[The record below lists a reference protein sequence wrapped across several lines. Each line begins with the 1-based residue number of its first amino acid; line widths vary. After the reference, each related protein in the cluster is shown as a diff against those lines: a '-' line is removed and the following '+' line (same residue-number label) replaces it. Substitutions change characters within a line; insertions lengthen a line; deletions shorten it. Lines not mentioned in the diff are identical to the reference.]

1 MSSLSDESAGT
12 HAAAGVPAPGAAEAA
27 PVSAVVADA
36 KFVESTDSADAAP
49 DPQLIA
55 DLVTANRILFDQNVV
70 DAFGHVSARHDKRPD
85 RFLLA
90 RSMAPALVTGADILE
105 FDLDGN
111 PLAAKGRP
119 VYLERFIH
127 GEIYRARPDVGAV
140 VHSHSHA
147 VIPFGVVRSHKLR
160 AIFHM
165 AGFVGT
171 DTPIF
176 EIRDS
181 VGDGSDLLIRNSELG
196 AALARSLGNK
206 SVVLMRGHGVTVAA
220 ATLRQTVFGGV
231 YVDVNA
237 RLQLQAIG
245 LGAVNYLTEAEGC
258 AAATTNAASMG
269 RAWELWKMRVEGKL

>member
-1 MSSLSDESAGT
+1 MNSSSHNPTRVSDAGSD
-12 HAAAGVPAPGAAEAA
+12 AA

-36 KFVESTDSADAAP
+36 KTVGGAEPADAAP
-49 DPQLIA
+49 DADLIA
-55 DLVTANRILFDQNVV
+55 DLVIANRILFDQHVV
-70 DAFGHVSARHDKRPD
+70 DAFGHVSVRHDKRPD

-90 RSMAPALVTGADILE
+90 RSMAPGLVTAADILE

-111 PLAAKGRP
+111 PLAAGGRP

-165 AGFVGT
+165 SGFVGV

-181 VGDGSDLLIRNSELG
+181 AGDGSDLLISNRKLG
-196 AALARSLGNK
+196 AALAQSLGSK
-206 SVVLMRGHGVTVAA
+206 SVVLMRGHGATVVAP
-220 ATLRQTVFGGV
+220 TLQQAVYAGV

-237 RLQLQAIG
+237 QLQLQAIG
-245 LGAVNYLTEAEGC
+245 LGAVNYLTEAEGRA
-258 AAATTNAASMG
+258 AAATQAKTYG
-269 RAWELWKMRVEGKL
+269 RAWELWKMKVEGTL